1 MVVMCTGGAERG
13 IEMESP
19 LHVLFIIDSSGSMST
34 KADDV
39 RGGFNEYVARL
50 CEDGTGSYR
59 LSAVT
64 FDTNVATLFS
74 DMPLYQ
80 VPQLDEQNYR
90 PGGNTAL
97 YDAIGISLDELTSA
111 LRTKDKPFGE
121 DRALVIIMTDGE
133 ENSSRR
139 FSKAQITNAIT
150 SRESAG
156 NWSFVYLG
164 ADQDAWAAAA
174 DLGFAAGNVAAY
186 AASGTKDVF
195 RKLSAKSRSFYKS
208 SAAQVSDFAQDIG
221 NPPDDAAGGDAPK
234 PTKI

>member
-1 MVVMCTGGAERG
+1 MVCTGGAERVFV
-13 IEMESP
+13 MESP
-19 LHVLFIIDSSGSMST
+19 LHVLFIIDSSGSMSS
-34 KADDV
+34 KAGDV
-39 RGGFNEYVARL
+39 RGGFNEYVAQL

-139 FSKAQITNAIT
+139 FSKAQIANAIT

-174 DLGFAAGNVAAY
+174 GLGFAQGNVAAY
-186 AASGTKDVF
+186 AATATTDVF
-195 RKLSAKSRSFYKS
+195 RKLSVKSRSFHQSK
-208 SAAQVSDFAQDIG
+208 AAQIRDFAQDISDA
-221 NPPDDAAGGDAPK
+221 PDDAAAGGDV
-234 PTKI
+234 PTPTDI